1 MLVDPRWAGLHDDRV
16 AAPLLTR
23 DARDLRLLARPRWQ
37 RRALAWALPVA
48 AAVLTG
54 LHVWAAGPAVCTP
67 RDPCQPDLLGSVAI
81 ALLFAAAVSGFV
93 LPGLAI
99 WLASGFVAC
108 LVSSERL
115 LRPAIVSPVW
125 LYVVDVGFVGL
136 CALLSRVDSDR
147 PPTDRAWQWLA
158 GVRRERPPAVTWPTP
173 GRLSRGMG
181 WVLAVAAA
189 AGLTWGW
196 HAQRQADARQR
207 VASRVVAEV
216 SAHPDEFTVQ
226 VRLPTGTTRIGVLEA
241 ANYPVG
247 EPMELYVD
255 DRGLRQPVSE
265 PYDATGWSFLGV
277 FLAAVALT
285 LRARGVAQGHGQR
298 RWLTEPQPVTEVWA
312 LPGLGAVAVYAGDAR
327 PGEPAVLEI
336 ATMPVVY
343 TDEDLSRLRLTGAD
357 LEPGLHPASLY
368 GTPAPGHWCV
378 VVVDGRPVAPLRPLS
393 TKPVAAPPYG
403 YSVGAGG
410 DGPEPPRLADLP
422 LRAEELAA
430 LRPADR
436 RPMAGEVRAHVR
448 SPSVGYVVAAALSL
462 VLVAPGQFLPDL
474 SYGLA
479 LLLAGAGLAGSCG
492 LSWWLFMRGR
502 VLWNDR
508 GIAALGAVG
517 TRRVDWRTVREIEHD
532 GNSVTIHTGDRS
544 LIIGAGPVFG
554 LLGRRDR
561 GPEELAH
568 ALRHARGAA
577 LARDRDPVGPGRDDD
592 LPHLDPPRRPAGL
605 YLLWLFGTPVLA
617 WILQVAG

>member
-1 MLVDPRWAGLHDDRV
+1 LVDPRWDGLHDDRV

-23 DARDLRLLARPRWQ
+23 DARELRLLARPRWQ
-37 RRALAWALPVA
+37 RRVLAWALPVA

-54 LHVWAAGPAVCTP
+54 LHVWAVGPAVCTV
-67 RDPCQPDLLGSVAI
+67 RDPCRPDLLGSVAI
-81 ALLFAAAVSGFV
+81 ALLFAAAVSGLV
-93 LPGLAI
+93 LPGLAV
-99 WLASGFVAC
+99 WFASGFVAS
-108 LVSSERL
+108 LVVSERL

-136 CALLSRVDSDR
+136 CTLLSGVDRDR

-158 GVRRERPPAVTWPTP
+158 GVRREPPPAVNWPTP
-173 GRLSRGMG
+173 GRLWRGTG
-181 WVLAVAAA
+181 WVLAVPAAA
-189 AGLTWGW
+189 CLMWGW
-196 HAQRQADARQR
+196 YAQQQADARQR
-207 VASRVVAEV
+207 VAARVVAEV
-216 SAHPDEFTVQ
+216 TAHVDEFTVQ

-255 DRGLRQPVSE
+255 DRGLHQPVSE

-298 RWLTEPQPVTEVWA
+298 RWLTEQQPVTEVWA
-312 LPGLGAVAVYAGDAR
+312 MPGLGAVAVYAGDAR
-327 PGEPAVLEI
+327 PGEPAVIEI
-336 ATMPVVY
+336 STMPVVY
-343 TDEDLSRLRLTGAD
+343 RDEDPSRLRLTSAD

-368 GTPAPGHWCV
+368 GTPAPGHWCLV
-378 VVVDGRPVAPLRPLS
+378 AVHGRPVVPLRPLS
-393 TKPVAAPPYG
+393 TRPIAAPPYG
-403 YSVGAGG
+403 HSFGAGV
-410 DGPEPPRLADLP
+410 DGTEPPRLADLP
-422 LRAEELAA
+422 LRTEELAA
-430 LRPADR
+430 LRPSDR
-436 RPMAGEVRAHVR
+436 QAMPGEVRAHVR

-462 VLVAPGQFLPDL
+462 FLVAPRQFLPDL

-479 LLLAGAGLAGSCG
+479 LLLAGVGLACSCG

-502 VLWNDR
+502 VLWNDH

-517 TRRVDWRTVREIEHD
+517 TRSVDWRRVREIEHD
-532 GNSVTIHTGDRS
+532 DDSVIIHTGDRR

-554 LLGRRDR
+554 LFGRRDR
-561 GPEELAH
+561 GPEELAY

-577 LARDRDPVGPGRDDD
+577 LAHDRGSVGPGD
-592 LPHLDPPRRPAGL
+592 LPHLDRPRWPAGL